1 VSKGL
6 HQRREELKEVTDAF
20 LRAAPSIFR
29 HLINRI
35 VSGLNVFDLRAHG
48 GGGGGHGGG
57 GGGHGFRSSF
67 TGLSG
72 LGLRPGFSG
81 TRGFADRDFLIAG
94 IAVALIALIMAFA
107 SGVLIATTVSFSDII
122 SSSDLISR
130 HSGFQDG
137 GAGDIRTTMAITLM
151 VMPTAAMMSPVA
163 MHRRLTINIGT
174 I

>member
-1 VSKGL
+1 MEAEVGVMDL
-6 HQRREELKEVTDAF
+6 EE
-20 LRAAPSIFR
+20 
-29 HLINRI
+29 
-35 VSGLNVFDLRAHG
+35 
-48 GGGGGHGGG
+48 G

-72 LGLRPGFSG
+72 RGLRPGFSG

-151 VMPTAAMMSPVA
+151 VMPTTAMMSPMA
-163 MHRRLTINIGT
+163 MHRRLTISIGT

>member
-48 GGGGGHGGG
+48 GGGGGHGSGRGG
-57 GGGHGFRSSF
+57 WRSWIWERGVGGHGFRSSF

-72 LGLRPGFSG
+72 RGLRPGFSG

-107 SGVLIATTVSFSDII
+107 SGVLIETTVSFSDVI

-151 VMPTAAMMSPVA
+151 
-163 MHRRLTINIGT
+163 
-174 I
+174 